1 MKHFWVKWK
10 LGMLQSHIT
19 HISSKWLCWS
29 IERHHHDSPGIISV
43 FCSSHLPKWAQQKYF
58 VTKHLRVVWIQCWLK
73 PDKVKSSTLLIFPMG
88 VIGTTP
94 FSICFWLSQWILP
107 DSEPGTIHYTK
118 HSDSNSVGGK
128 SVMLTLNR
136 AKFQEMMPKN
146 IVVTYPPLCLLSRKL
161 HHKVHLCGQLLAAS
175 LTINWSHKNKE
186 QGTRNKC
193 PLW

>member
-1 MKHFWVKWK
+1 
-10 LGMLQSHIT
+10 
-19 HISSKWLCWS
+19 
-29 IERHHHDSPGIISV
+29 
-43 FCSSHLPKWAQQKYF
+43 
-58 VTKHLRVVWIQCWLK
+58 
-73 PDKVKSSTLLIFPMG
+73 MG

-186 QGTRNKC
+186 QGTREQMSFMIAFYSTILMHKVGIIPPTAAAESDDIMYSQMLE
-193 PLW
+193 PLHIQSINFLPLFPSWAWRYQAKNCNPSSFLPSNVFHSSPFPCHGMD